1 MIMKKYLSFFAAALL
16 LAACQ
21 SDDIADQKESYI
33 NDGSIQFGVK
43 STQELT
49 RTPGSTVGVIG
60 GDITTGETP
69 IHKVKYWDPVA
80 GEYKLAG
87 FGVFGLYTHDLVYE
101 NATVQPDFM
110 YNQQVIPVD
119 EDATTI
125 EWTYNPVKYWPNT
138 GKTTF
143 FAYAPYI
150 ATEDIDFEYPE
161 KSYNIAGMSNPYDLG
176 DPWLIYVLNP
186 NPFDKFSGQRD
197 LLYGVNHA
205 DSDNPWYNVEK
216 ATHDDKMEFTFKHA
230 LGIIGDKIRIRVS
243 DELQAKLITDKAK
256 IYIDHIDMKFKNLTR
271 KAKLVLN
278 SKQGYPNWKPIVS
291 GEVTTDRE
299 YTITREDIIEVD
311 SKYAAT
317 QGLDLDQSYYNS
329 VEGITADN
337 TSEDPGDHKDGLV
350 LLTTKGLM
358 FIPYQVAE
366 QPQTVEVTLHYQVL
380 SDGMEA
386 YNGTATSFTEIM
398 TEDGQVADICINLG
412 EDMKYD
418 RIYAPKIGDAYFSDG
433 TWGNNPHAYGAT
445 PIGIVAYIGDDIKK
459 ADGTMAP
466 HGLILSMQDARLPN
480 FALQNEIPND
490 YDLSQVQDLMAL
502 YGWNKLTAWTYYYN
516 NVLTAK
522 SQDLYHKCTYF
533 SYGGLFYSA
542 VTSFADAYNDVDGE
556 KHTHDLISI
565 WDGTGYEV
573 IRPRQDA
580 AYLCAMYDAEGV
592 GARGN
597 WHMGSFGEWIRIF
610 DACAKVSIPSWSTD
624 HLATIAQSGNL
635 VEGELYY
642 TTAKTDER
650 LLMPQAGNTVHTGIN
665 NWIQIACSY
674 NAPTGHPH
682 PYDLLETEA
691 TYWTSTIASQYYS
704 YSFRLRWEQQDVSFF
719 GKDNPR
725 AQVSHE
731 WNAKEPC
738 LVRPL
743 MTF

>member
-197 LLYGVNHA
+197 LLFGVNHA

-243 DELQAKLITDKAK
+243 DDLQAKLITDKAK

-412 EDMKYD
+412 ENMKYD
-418 RIYAPKIGDAYFSDG
+418 RIFAPKMGDPYFSDG
-433 TWGNNPHAYGAT
+433 TWGDNTHTYGAT
-445 PIGIVAYIGDDIKK
+445 PIGVVCYIGDDIKRK
-459 ADGTMAP
+459 DGTFAP
-466 HGLILSMQDARLPN
+466 HGLVMALEDAR
-480 FALQNEIPND
+480 IPFMEKADPFD
-490 YDLSQVQDLMAL
+490 YERRAV
-502 YGWNKLTAWTYYYN
+502 K
-516 NVLTAK
+516 
-522 SQDLYHKCTYF
+522 F
-533 SYGGLFYSA
+533 SYGGQFYDYCPD
-542 VTSFADAYNDVDGE
+542 FASAYNDVDGE
-556 KHTHDLISI
+556 KHTLDIYNM
-565 WDGTGYEV
+565 WQEGAYNNGKQ
-573 IRPRQDA
+573 RQDA
-580 AYLCAMYDAEGV
+580 AYVAYMYETDGV

-597 WHMGSFGEWIRIF
+597 WHLGSFGEWIRIW
-610 DACAKVSIPSWSTD
+610 DAI
-624 HLATIAQSGNL
+624 ATISLPSMHYSNYLGNL
-635 VEGELYY
+635 ASSNSLIAEDHYYEPTVTGEGILRPTPYEDYKEHGIDNYIYHATSYY
-642 TTAKTDER
+642 
-650 LLMPQAGNTVHTGIN
+650 
-665 NWIQIACSY
+665 
-674 NAPTGHPH
+674 APDHH
-682 PYDLLETEA
+682 SFPYDFMGTECR
-691 TYWTSTIASQYYS
+691 YWTSTQISQYYT
-704 YSFRLRWEQQDVSFF
+704 YTFRLRFVEQDIQFYHDGADGARVELNWYAGERFS
-719 GKDNPR
+719 
-725 AQVSHE
+725 
-731 WNAKEPC
+731 
-738 LVRPL
+738 VRPL